1 MGLMDGFRAEDRTE
15 VKFSDFYELMKEAA
29 KAELMMNG
37 IKCDTPHA
45 YMREMMTGKRE
56 EAAHAE
62 SEISVH
68 IKPIICGI
76 DTGRG
81 ESKSNLPWETPEQEQ
96 EKHRRGPRSRRGN
109 RTRKQR
115 KARVKA
121 WQWSS

>member
-1 MGLMDGFRAEDRTE
+1 MGLMDAFSSEDRVE
-15 VKFSDFYELMKEAA
+15 VKFSDFFNLMKGMA
-29 KAELMMNG
+29 KAEMMMNG

-76 DTGRG
+76 DTGSG
-81 ESKSNLPWETPEQEQ
+81 ESESNLPWETPEQEQ
-96 EKHRRGPRSRRGN
+96 EKAQEGAEEPEG
-109 RTRKQR
+109 KQDPDT
-115 KARVKA
+115 KE
-121 WQWSS
+121 SEG